1 MRSFHTAASTHDQS
15 RLWVSAPCVA
25 FSGTTG
31 AWLSLC
37 HSVSLTLL
45 PSCLPSL
52 GAALLSALLAA
63 PHRCGTM
70 KALTPAPLT
79 CGAGLPTYFATPS
92 CRSVSNH
99 GDCRVIAFHHA
110 SVTSEFRTS
119 PCMSRLVA
127 APRRI
132 EFVILR
138 TDHSP
143 PVALHPA
150 LRRRSYL
157 RLRSLWLSPT
167 RTFTVLMW
175 RPHGRTHTRESGYP
189 G

>member
-1 MRSFHTAASTHDQS
+1 MTNLAS
-15 RLWVSAPCVA
+15 WVSAPCVA

-63 PHRCGTM
+63 PRRYGTM

-79 CGAGLPTYFATPS
+79 YGAGLPTYFATPS
-92 CRSVSNH
+92 CRSASNH
-99 GDCRVIAFHHA
+99 RGCLNTAYHHA
-110 SVTSEFRTS
+110 SVSSEFRTS
-119 PCMSRLVA
+119 PCMRRLVA
-127 APRRI
+127 ALRRI

-138 TDHSP
+138 TDSSP
-143 PVALHPA
+143 PVALHLA
-150 LRRRSYL
+150 SRRRSYL
-157 RLRSLWLSPT
+157 
-167 RTFTVLMW
+167 
-175 RPHGRTHTRESGYP
+175 
-189 G
+189 